1 MNTSALTNKISLLP
15 EDVQKQ
21 VADFVEYLLLKDQA
35 GKSGKEEL
43 TASQKEELLRLWDEY
58 EENPEEA
65 ISVETLQEQT
75 SQKYGL

>member
-21 VADFVEYLLLKDQA
+21 VADFVEYLLLKYQA